1 MLLRRDISPAQKMA
15 INSLMN
21 RNFTQPANETAQ
33 EGQAWT
39 PYYLHNL
46 LIKLCKYVEIFK
58 NIFSRK
64 KICKGKIGIYWNIL
78 PFNMESWKLISF
90 SMDMCWSCPMLIE
103 DDKRIQVG
111 GWGEPECTQG
121 AQVFFPLGG
130 GWRCWIFFYPI
141 VFLSSSQW
149 VPNMFPIAPHFIPY
163 PLQ

>member
-1 MLLRRDISPAQKMA
+1 
-15 INSLMN
+15 MN

-78 PFNMESWKLISF
+78 LFNMESWKLISF
-90 SMDMCWSCPMLIE
+90 SMDMCWSCPMLME

-130 GWRCWIFFYPI
+130 GWRCWKFFYPI
-141 VFLSSSQW
+141 LCSCQVHNGFPTCSQ
-149 VPNMFPIAPHFIPY
+149 
-163 PLQ
+163 